1 MNCDL
6 SLIERNRLIHF
17 FVICSF
23 RLIGCA
29 ICDRLNERVS
39 TNWNSTQS
47 AATAA
52 SVSSNSFQ
60 FIPKCSVCSV
70 SPTEPTRC
78 LWADFLIP
86 LYCYAAASMYV
97 TAAWVNSSLAC
108 FEIDGSFIHLF
119 AFFFPAQTFDQTKC
133 DKQNNQIKSCNEFVN
148 NTRINLIFPPFS
160 LSLSLSPPPSL
171 HYSFVF
177 FGMRGLP
184 PNFFP
189 LFSRKLLVF
198 QKTKNANEQND
209 SENRVRALVCIV
221 QHTNYILL
229 ELTNKWQELSQISQ
243 WISSYRSIVKNY
255 SFRLYGTNVCSQSQ
269 QSAGALE
276 LWTRC

>member
-29 ICDRLNERVS
+29 ICDRLYERVP

-177 FGMRGLP
+177 FSVCEDCLRT
-184 PNFFP
+184 FFHC
-189 LFSRKLLVF
+189 LAENCWCSRKR
-198 QKTKNANEQND
+198 KMPM
-209 SENRVRALVCIV
+209 NRMIQRIEYVR
-221 QHTNYILL
+221 
-229 ELTNKWQELSQISQ
+229 
-243 WISSYRSIVKNY
+243 
-255 SFRLYGTNVCSQSQ
+255 SF
-269 QSAGALE
+269 A
-276 LWTRC
+276 